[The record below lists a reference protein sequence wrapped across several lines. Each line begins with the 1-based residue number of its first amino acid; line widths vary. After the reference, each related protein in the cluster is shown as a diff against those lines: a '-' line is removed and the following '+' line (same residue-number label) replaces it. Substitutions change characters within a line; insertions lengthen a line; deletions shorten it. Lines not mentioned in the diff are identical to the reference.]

1 MLGNLG
7 TRAACDAIA
16 AQPDGAPFTR
26 MSESLIFA
34 SQPGAALSHAWDLN
48 ASKAASRLFLE
59 SSGTAAGL
67 RKSALQSCGSQK
79 QI

>member
-1 MLGNLG
+1 MHREVKLAKMLEMLGNLG

-34 SQPGAALSHAWDLN
+34 SQPGAALSHA
-48 ASKAASRLFLE
+48 
-59 SSGTAAGL
+59 
-67 RKSALQSCGSQK
+67 
-79 QI
+79 